1 MRVKTWLNIIIVNI
15 VVILINL
22 GFYFEFRET
31 YMLFGVYF
39 LCIALI
45 GNIVIGY
52 WNLEFKDDALVSGD
66 EQK

>member
-1 MRVKTWLNIIIVNI
+1 MRFKTWFNLLIFNI

-52 WNLEFKDDALVSGD
+52 WKLEFKDDAPVSQ
-66 EQK
+66 EVKK